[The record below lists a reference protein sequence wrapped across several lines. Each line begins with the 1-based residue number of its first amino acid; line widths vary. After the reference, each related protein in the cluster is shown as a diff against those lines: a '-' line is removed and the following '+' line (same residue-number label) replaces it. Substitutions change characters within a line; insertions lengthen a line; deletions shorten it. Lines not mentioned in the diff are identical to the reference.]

1 MCQQWRLLGF
11 FVFVLAYETK
21 RTQAKQQNLL
31 ELLIWKYNI
40 LNNKNCEP
48 EITMPEACENK
59 STKKTSKPNSCSLK
73 WSILDTI
80 YSFQADII
88 NSKVSG
94 LEGEE
99 VVKFKK
105 M

>member
-1 MCQQWRLLGF
+1 M
-11 FVFVLAYETK
+11 T
-21 RTQAKQQNLL
+21 
-31 ELLIWKYNI
+31 
-40 LNNKNCEP
+40 
-48 EITMPEACENK
+48 EACENK